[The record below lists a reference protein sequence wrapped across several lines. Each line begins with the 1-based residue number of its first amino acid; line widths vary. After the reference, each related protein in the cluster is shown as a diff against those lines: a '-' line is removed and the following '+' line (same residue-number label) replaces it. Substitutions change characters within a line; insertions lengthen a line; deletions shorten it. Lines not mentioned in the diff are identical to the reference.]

1 MKSIL
6 EGRPGLAREIN
17 KVLKWPDICGKKDGL
32 NATVEI
38 SRSM

>member
-17 KVLKWPDICGKKDGL
+17 KVAEVAGYLWQKGDRKS
-32 NATVEI
+32 VV
-38 SRSM
+38 

>member
-17 KVLKWPDICGKKDGL
+17 KVLKWPDICGKRMG
-32 NATVEI
+32 
-38 SRSM
+38 